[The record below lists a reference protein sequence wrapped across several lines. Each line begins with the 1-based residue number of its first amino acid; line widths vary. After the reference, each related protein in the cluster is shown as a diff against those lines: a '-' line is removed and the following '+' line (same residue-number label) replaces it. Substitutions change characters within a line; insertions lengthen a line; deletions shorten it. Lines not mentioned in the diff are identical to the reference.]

1 MPTVLQ
7 LWLKNVPEY
16 TVTFCRLLLIGTV
29 LNQSTIGMTVALEAY
44 GKVKLIHSVIGL
56 SFFTCYTCGLHI
68 VFLNGMPPGS
78 VIFCIVINEAFA
90 AISRL
95 VIAKIQLGFSVW
107 EYIKK
112 VGIRCILI
120 VSIAMVIDYVAWKY
134 LPSDFIGLV
143 IIGII
148 TLIVFFNSHI
158 FFRLD

>member
-1 MPTVLQ
+1 ML
-7 LWLKNVPEY
+7 PEY
-16 TVTFCRLLLIGTV
+16 TVTFCRLLLISAV

-56 SFFTCYTCGLHI
+56 SFLLVIPAGYIL
-68 VFLNGMPPGS
+68 FLNGMPPGS

-148 TLIVFFNSHI
+148 TLIVFSILTYFLGLTKNE
-158 FFRLD
+158 R